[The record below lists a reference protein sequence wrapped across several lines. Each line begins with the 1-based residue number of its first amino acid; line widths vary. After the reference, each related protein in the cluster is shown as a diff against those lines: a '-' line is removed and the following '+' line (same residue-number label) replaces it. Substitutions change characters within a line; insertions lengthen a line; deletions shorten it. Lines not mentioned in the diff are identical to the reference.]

1 MADTTT
7 PANPSVSSTVKATGE
22 ALSQSKFGKPASTLI
37 KELSVNLK
45 SPDIVVKTNA
55 EWMASDFVNNLLL
68 LVLYQEIQS
77 EYLLEPYKWV
87 NMFDDEKIEAGNT
100 KQYIRNIITGADVY
114 DPNMFVPQKATQPK
128 VASTTISLYDRAE
141 DGNVIL
147 AQNAYQF
154 KKPITITAQQWIPFF
169 TSGKLQEFIA
179 DITKFVNET
188 YEMFK
193 ISYVQTLISN
203 MIKTDSGV
211 FKKRI
216 AGTASNLL
224 TAFTTE
230 IFPEITRMR
239 TQISSDY
246 NLVATTP
253 ESINST
259 RRDEMIMLMNQDL
272 YTQFTGGVLA
282 PVFNNKLVDFGA
294 FIPAENV
301 FPVAKQLVVGDS
313 DTAITAGA
321 DLLDKNTI
329 IVLNKNAIK
338 HLWWVEKTEN
348 QRWAENMAVQVVLH
362 IWGAFGVI
370 PWGQGFVYTNAN
382 LSKVGTLNSPSF

>member
-1 MADTTT
+1 MADTPAVDTT
-7 PANPSVSSTVKATGE
+7 TVKNTGN
-22 ALSQSKFGKPASTLI
+22 ALAQQKFGKPAKTLI
-37 KELSVNLK
+37 KDLSVALK
-45 SPDIVVKTNA
+45 SPDIVAKTQA
-55 EWMASDFVNNLLL
+55 EFMASDFVNNLLL

-77 EYLLEPYKWV
+77 EYKLEPYKWV
-87 NMFDDEKIEAGNT
+87 NMFDDEKVEAGNT
-100 KQYIRNIITGADVY
+100 KQYIRNIITGADAY
-114 DPNMFVPQKATQPK
+114 DPNMFIPTKATQPK

-147 AQNAYQF
+147 GQNAYQF
-154 KKPITITAQQWIPFF
+154 KKPLTITAQQWIPFF
-169 TSGKLQEFIA
+169 TSGKLQQFIA
-179 DITKFVNET
+179 DITKLINET

-193 ISYVQTLISN
+193 ISYVQSLIMN
-203 MIKTDSGV
+203 MVKTDSGI

-216 AGTASNLL
+216 TGKATNLL

-259 RRDEMIMLMNQDL
+259 RKDEMIMLMNQDL
-272 YTQFTGGVLA
+272 YTKFVGGVLA

-294 FIPAENV
+294 FIPSENV
-301 FPVAKQLVVGDS
+301 FPLAKQLVVGDS
-313 DTAITAGA
+313 DTAITAGS
-321 DLLDKNTI
+321 DVLDTNTI

-338 HLWWVEKTEN
+338 HLWWIEKTEN
-348 QRWAENMAVQVVLH
+348 QQWAENMAIQVVLH

-370 PWGQGFVYTNAN
+370 PWGQGFVYTNEN
-382 LSKVGTLNSPSF
+382 LNKVGTLNSPSF